1 MTTVLATGAFLKN
14 AAGLAHAGGFAAST
28 MHGDLSTPEACMAL
42 EASVEA
48 LLAHAP
54 APVEAVAHDL
64 HPDFHSTRVAHAL
77 AHRLGVPAIGVQ
89 HHLAHVGV
97 VLAEQAL
104 RQPVIGIVLDG
115 FGLGD
120 DGGAWGGE
128 LLWVHGAQWRRVGH
142 LWPLALPGGDRAA
155 REPWRLAAA
164 ALHALGRG
172 DEIEARLSPVVGEAA
187 ARGVFGLLK
196 RGLNCP
202 ATSSAGRW
210 FDAAAGALGI
220 SVRQAHEAEAAI
232 ALEALAAQA
241 RDEDV
246 EAFIPPLD
254 GGVLDMRPVLA
265 RLLASGASTPIGRAA
280 LQARFFHHALADGLA
295 QAAHEAACAA
305 DTDVVVLAGGCFLNR
320 VLTARLQAQLQRRGL
335 RALLPQ
341 GGNCGDAG
349 LARGQAF
356 IAACRMAERATPTS
370 GPVEQTAG
378 PALSTH
384 RKEPTPCA

>member
-1 MTTVLATGAFLKN
+1 
-14 AAGLAHAGGFAAST
+14 

-42 EASVEA
+42 EASIEA
-48 LLAHAP
+48 LLAHAA

-64 HPDFHSTRVAHAL
+64 HPDFHSTRVAASL

-89 HHLAHVGV
+89 HHAAHVGV
-97 VLAEQAL
+97 VLAEQGL

-128 LLWVHGAQWRRVGH
+128 LLWVHGARWRRVGH
-142 LWPLALPGGDRAA
+142 LSPLALPGGDRAA

-187 ARGVFGLLK
+187 ARGVHGLLQ

-210 FDAAAGALGI
+210 FDAAAGALGL
-220 SVRQAHEAEAAI
+220 SVRQSHEAEAAI
-232 ALEALAAQA
+232 ALEQLAAEA
-241 RDEDV
+241 CDEET
-246 EAFIPPLD
+246 EAFVPPLHE
-254 GGVLDMRPVLA
+254 GVLDMRPALA
-265 RLLASGASTPIGRAA
+265 RLLAPEAKAQAA
-280 LQARFFHHALADGLA
+280 RHARFFHHALADGLA

-305 DTDVVVLAGGCFLNR
+305 DTGVVVLAGGCFLNR
-320 VLTARLQAQLQRRGL
+320 VLTARLQAQLHGRGL
-335 RALLPQ
+335 QTLMPRH
-341 GGNCGDAG
+341 GHCGDAG
-349 LARGQAF
+349 LALGQAWM
-356 IAACRMAERATPTS
+356 AARQIE
-370 GPVEQTAG
+370 ETA
-378 PALSTH
+378 S
-384 RKEPTPCA
+384 CA